1 MRATEA
7 LIIATTECMKADILK
22 TIVPVILLA
31 VCLGANARTYLVSVG
46 IADYS
51 GFPQKIN
58 NLRLTTEDA
67 KTIVDL
73 YSKNTSVDY
82 SILLND
88 KATKDRI
95 IRAIKKVFNKASA
108 GDIVVF
114 FFSGHGYPGG
124 FCAYDGNLGYDEVR
138 KAMSESMSKNK
149 MMFVDACR
157 SGGMRVDEAASQRAI
172 KAAKKA
178 NVLLFLSSRNNE
190 NSIERQDMKN
200 GFFTTYLQKGL
211 RGNADSDRDRTISAK
226 ELFDFVHN
234 GVSQISGG
242 KQHPVMWGNFDDN
255 MAVMKW

>member
-1 MRATEA
+1 MES
-7 LIIATTECMKADILK
+7 MKGNILK
-22 TIVPVILLA
+22 VIMSVILLT
-31 VCLGANARTYLVSVG
+31 VCCGVNARTYLVSVG

-58 NLRLTTEDA
+58 SLRLTTADA

-82 SILLND
+82 SILLD
-88 KATKDRI
+88 EKATKDRI
-95 IRAIKKVFNKASA
+95 IRAIKKVFNQASE

-138 KAMSESMSKNK
+138 KAMSESKSKNK

-157 SGGMRVDEAASQRAI
+157 SGGMRVDETAAQGAI
-172 KAAKKA
+172 TAAKNA

-190 NSIERQDMKN
+190 NSIERRDMKN

-211 RGNADSDRDRTISAK
+211 KGNADSNRNRVITAK

-242 KQHPVMWGNFDDN
+242 KQHPVMWGNFNDN
-255 MAVMKW
+255 MTVMKW